1 MPLIMAGIGILIGIW
16 YDRKYFMVRDG
27 EDEAENAEEA
37 AGAETAGALSSDQE
51 DHAGAETVE
60 ALSPVEEDH
69 AGTEEIA
76 SGSIQANLKKMFER
90 VDENEESEP
99 DIAMDGAAEPE
110 EGV

>member
-1 MPLIMAGIGILIGIW
+1 
-16 YDRKYFMVRDG
+16 MVRDG

-51 DHAGAETVE
+51 DHAG
-60 ALSPVEEDH
+60 
-69 AGTEEIA
+69 TEEIA
-76 SGSIQANLKKMFER
+76 AGSIQANLKKMFER

>member
-1 MPLIMAGIGILIGIW
+1 
-16 YDRKYFMVRDG
+16 MVRDG
-27 EDEAENAEEA
+27 EDEAENAGEESGTETIEAASEVREGAVGVEETAAAENVDSTGVEEA
-37 AGAETAGALSSDQE
+37 
-51 DHAGAETVE
+51 
-60 ALSPVEEDH
+60 
-69 AGTEEIA
+69 A